1 MKKKSLL
8 QTEEELVRFEPNL
21 DCGLSSEQVNLR
33 ISQNKTNAVKNNI
46 SKTYWQIIRGNVC
59 TFFNLLCIIC
69 FVALL
74 SVNAPLSNYMFAVI
88 FGANMIIGIFQEI
101 KAKKT
106 VERLSLVKSPTA
118 KVLRNGETIE
128 IPVSSIV
135 LDDIIYLSLGE
146 QIPADCIILDGE
158 VEANESLITGES
170 VAIKKVKGD
179 FLLSGSFLSS
189 GSCLAQAVK
198 VGEEAYVQ
206 TLSKKAKK
214 YKRANSELLNSL
226 NKLIKMI
233 GILLFPIAFV
243 TAIVNYNLT
252 FGNVP
257 EIILKTSAVVIGMI
271 PSGMFLLTTLALA
284 VGIIKLSNVNTR
296 VQDMYSLEML
306 ARVNVLCLDKTGTIT
321 DGNMVVT
328 NVIELEKLAHPIET
342 IISSMQKALADNNQT
357 ANALNDYFKSENV
370 LTATAKI
377 PFSSKR
383 KYSAVCLDGLTYAL
397 GAPEFLNVELSQ
409 DNIKTIENEQNLGR
423 RVILLASTKDGIEDD
438 EVKGTLTP
446 LCLISIEE
454 NVRKEAIET
463 IKWFKENDVSV
474 RVISGDNPLTVSI
487 IAKRAGVLGAENYVS
502 LHDKTDEEVYAL
514 ANEYTVF
521 GRVSP
526 EQKAILIKAIKDGG
540 KTVAM
545 TGDGVND
552 ILAMKEAD
560 CSITVAG
567 GSSATRSLAHIVLLD
582 DNFNTIP
589 QAVKEGRRVINNIQL
604 SSSLYLMKTLF
615 TIVFALISII
625 TWSQYPFTTGKML
638 MLEFF
643 IIGVPSFALSFQ
655 PNDKRVSG
663 RFIPYVLSCCIPG
676 ALALI
681 LNVLFAGHANIFGV
695 QTAGGVQESL
705 EALALTFAGL
715 SYLAVICFPY
725 NKYRGAL
732 VGLVSL
738 VLIVWA
744 SFLMNFSI
752 FGKSFF
758 DMYQLTFA
766 NNLDAILFMVVMI
779 VLDFPLIIFARKF
792 AQKLAQKFA

>member
-8 QTEEELVRFEPNL
+8 NTEEKIERIEPNL
-21 DCGLSSEQVNLR
+21 SLGLTTEQVNLR
-33 ISQNKTNAVKNNI
+33 ISQNKTNAVKNNV

-69 FVALL
+69 FIALL
-74 SVNAPLSNYMFAVI
+74 SVNAPLSNYMFVVI
-88 FGANMIIGIFQEI
+88 FGSNMIIGIFQEV

-118 KVLRNGETIE
+118 KVLRNGEMIE

-135 LDDIIYLSLGE
+135 LDDIVSLSLSD
-146 QIPADCIILDGE
+146 QIPADCIVLDGE
-158 VEANESLITGES
+158 VEANESLLTGES
-170 VAIKKVKGD
+170 VPIKKFKGD
-179 FLLSGSFLSS
+179 SLLSGSFITS

-198 VGEEAYVQ
+198 VGEDAYVQ

-214 YKRANSELLNSL
+214 YKRADSQLLNSL

-243 TAIVNYNLT
+243 TAIVNFNLT
-252 FGNVP
+252 GGNVP

-271 PSGMFLLTTLALA
+271 PSGMFLLTTLALG
-284 VGIIKLSNVNTR
+284 VGIVKLSNVNAR
-296 VQDMYSLEML
+296 VQDMYSIEML

-328 NVIELEKLAHPIET
+328 NVINLKDTAHTLET
-342 IISSMQKALADNNQT
+342 IISSMQKALGDNNQT
-357 ANALNDYFKSENV
+357 ANALNEYFKSETQ
-370 LTATAKI
+370 LLATAKI

-383 KYSAVCLDGLTYAL
+383 KYSAVTFNNLTFVL
-397 GAPEFLNVELSQ
+397 GAPEFLNVDREKIADKIQTETS
-409 DNIKTIENEQNLGR
+409 LGR
-423 RVILLASTKDGIEDD
+423 RVIVLAQTLSPIENDQ
-438 EVKGTLTP
+438 VLGTLEP
-446 LCLISIEE
+446 IAIISIEE

-487 IAKRAGVLGAENYVS
+487 IAKKAGVDGADKFVS

-526 EQKAILIKAIKDGG
+526 EQKAILIKALKDGG

-552 ILAMKEAD
+552 ILAMKESD
-560 CSITVAG
+560 CSITVSD
-567 GSSATRSLAHIVLLD
+567 GSSASRSLAHIVLLD
-582 DNFNTIP
+582 DNFNSIP

-615 TIVFALISII
+615 TIIFALISIA

-663 RFIPYVLSCCIPG
+663 KFIPYVLSCSIPG
-676 ALALI
+676 ALAII
-681 LNVLFAGHANIFGV
+681 LNVLFAGHADIFGV
-695 QTAGGVQESL
+695 VTTGGVQESL
-705 EALALTFAGL
+705 EVLALTFAGL
-715 SYLAVICFPY
+715 SYLIVICFPF
-725 NKYRGAL
+725 NKYRGLL

-744 SFLMNFSI
+744 TFLMNFEI

-758 DMYQLTFA
+758 DMYQLTFSQ
-766 NNLDAILFMVVMI
+766 NLDAILFMVIMVI
-779 VLDFPLIIFARKF
+779 LDFPLIIFSRKL
-792 AQKLAQKFA
+792 AQKLAKKFS